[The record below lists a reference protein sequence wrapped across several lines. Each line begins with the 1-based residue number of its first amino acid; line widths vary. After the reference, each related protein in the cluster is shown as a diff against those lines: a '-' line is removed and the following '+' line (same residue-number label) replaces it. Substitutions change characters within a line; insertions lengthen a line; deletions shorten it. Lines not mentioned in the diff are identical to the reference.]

1 MLKYFKDAFTNY
13 EYAAVLQTIS
23 LLMFVVFFLALIFFI
38 WKRPKDYYKNE
49 SELPLDEKDHNF

>member
-13 EYAAVLQTIS
+13 EYATVLQTIS